1 MVGAKIDNKRR
12 NPDMLLT
19 FLYVVAL
26 IVLFLIFK
34 PYIAPLV
41 LGGIIVIF
49 LYPVNAWMQK
59 KIKNK
64 VWSSTI
70 MLILVLLIILI
81 PSVFLISS
89 LAHESTKA
97 YDSFL
102 HINIT
107 EISDSINSALGTN
120 FNIEDALT
128 KATTKGLDY
137 IADSSVDLL
146 GTVTEFVIGVFI
158 MFFFVYY
165 GFKDGKKF
173 ETNILEMLPIRKLH
187 REHVINE
194 TRRVLYGVMYGQ
206 FLVAMIQ
213 GILGGIGF
221 WIFGLPNPVLWGF
234 MMAVLAFLPVIGTPV
249 IWLPASLIAI
259 SSGNITGGIGMLLF
273 GGIVVTNIDN
283 LIKPKIIGDN
293 SGMHPLLVLIGI
305 FGGLAVF
312 GIIGFILGPIVVAF
326 CTLAIKFF
334 TEELKQNSSDK

>member
-1 MVGAKIDNKRR
+1 MVGAKIDNKPR
-12 NPDMLLT
+12 NPDLLLT
-19 FLYVVAL
+19 FLYILAL
-26 IVLFLIFK
+26 VVLFLIFK

-59 KIKNK
+59 KIKSK

-81 PSVFLISS
+81 PSVFLVSS
-89 LAHESTKA
+89 LAHESSKA
-97 YDSFL
+97 YDSFSSL
-102 HINIT
+102 NLT
-107 EISDSINSALGTN
+107 EISYSINSALGTN
-120 FNIEDALT
+120 FNIEEVLT
-128 KATTKGLDY
+128 NSITKGLEY
-137 IADSSVDLL
+137 ISNSAVDLL

-173 ETNILEMLPIRKLH
+173 ETNIIEMLPIRKLH
-187 REHVINE
+187 RKHVINE
-194 TRRVLYGVMYGQ
+194 TRKVLWGVMYGQ

-221 WIFGLPNPVLWGF
+221 WIFGLPNPILWGF
-234 MMAVLAFLPVIGTPV
+234 MMAVLAFLPVVGTPI
-249 IWLPASLIAI
+249 IWLPASLFAI
-259 SSGNITGGIGMLLF
+259 SAGNVGGGVGMLIY
-273 GGIVVTNIDN
+273 GGIVVTQIDN

-293 SGMHPLLVLIGI
+293 SGMHPLLVMVGI

-312 GIIGFILGPIVVAF
+312 GIIGFILGPILVAF

-334 TEELKQNSSDK
+334 IEELNQNEDK